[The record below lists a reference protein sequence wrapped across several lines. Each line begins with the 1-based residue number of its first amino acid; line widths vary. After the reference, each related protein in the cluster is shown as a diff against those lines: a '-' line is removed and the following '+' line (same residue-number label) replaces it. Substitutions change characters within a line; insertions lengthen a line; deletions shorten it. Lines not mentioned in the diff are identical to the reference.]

1 MKSGKIKTLALT
13 AVMLAVMAVSAVAY
27 DIDEKIPEFTA
38 IVISVGMIFGL
49 FYFYQRKRQSR
60 ADEKL
65 RQEIIVKFKEELEE
79 LKPEIIQFLG
89 VDKEKLKKLEL
100 H

>member
-1 MKSGKIKTLALT
+1 MKRGKITTRALI
-13 AVMLAVMAVSAVAY
+13 AVMLAVMAVPAVAY
-27 DIDEKIPEFTA
+27 WKIPEFTTIA
-38 IVISVGMIFGL
+38 IIVGMIYCL

-65 RQEIIVKFKEELEE
+65 CQEIIVNFKEELEE

-89 VDKEKLKKLEL
+89 VDKEK
-100 H
+100 